1 VIGLCARSA
10 SLSVEDIFVIFDRQL
25 IEAALVLEMIPPAG
39 MPEMARD
46 ALEAGLDGPTI
57 RHLATLEQP
66 TYFEVAPL
74 LPKAREEIGL
84 REVTKSEAA
93 LRIGKE
99 LAAEILARRTADD
112 PLPLCC
118 AEQFEWLW
126 VKAGYPQELRS
137 VGNLCGEIDLAKTR
151 GQTIS
156 QIREWV
162 TERLRAL
169 SA

>member
-1 VIGLCARSA
+1 MS
-10 SLSVEDIFVIFDRQL
+10 FDRQL
-25 IEAALVLEMIPPAG
+25 IEAALVLEMIPASG
-39 MPEMARD
+39 MPELARD

-57 RHLATLEQP
+57 RYIAALEQP
-66 TYFEVAPL
+66 ASFEAATL
-74 LPKAREEIGL
+74 LAKAKEEMGL
-84 REVTKSEAA
+84 REMTKGEAA
-93 LRIGKE
+93 LRVGQE
-99 LAAEILARRTADD
+99 LAAGILAHRTADD

-126 VKAGYPQELRS
+126 IKAGNPQELRS
-137 VGNLCGEIDLAKTR
+137 VGTLCDEIDLAKVK

>member
-1 VIGLCARSA
+1 MT
-10 SLSVEDIFVIFDRQL
+10 FDREL
-25 IEAALVLEMIPPAG
+25 IEAALALEMIPSSG
-39 MPEMARD
+39 MPELAWD

-57 RHLATLEQP
+57 RRLAALEQP

-74 LPKAREEIGL
+74 LPKAKEEMGL
-84 REVTKSEAA
+84 REVAKGEAA
-93 LRIGKE
+93 LRVGQE
-99 LAAEILARRTADD
+99 LAAGILSHRTADD

-118 AEQFEWLW
+118 AKQSEWLW

-137 VGNLCGEIDLAKTR
+137 VGNLCDEIDLAKVK